1 MKKPKETLELLRE
14 VKKCESNESSNK
26 DLNVQKQEE
35 LCSKL
40 AIYFK
45 KCI

>member
-26 DLNVQKQEE
+26 DLNVR
-35 LCSKL
+35 
-40 AIYFK
+40 ITNM
-45 KCI
+45 CISRILKVLST